1 MDSQHQYNARDFI
14 HKLEKG
20 FFGQRFLFL
29 GDEEGLKEKCTGKI
43 FELLEKNYGKDCVTF
58 SRFHAESGDFGKF
71 HEFILT
77 PSMFSAAKLAVLSGT
92 NSIQTTNENKSIFS
106 DILTNIPTSSF
117 IIINADG
124 YAVPKVIP
132 KEHHDTII
140 TVKFWR
146 LFQNEAE
153 KYLMQSLNKLKI
165 QYDRDALQF
174 LISHLCNDVQKIDD
188 AVEKISFSGQS
199 RITRD
204 FLIDFIAN
212 ERESNVFEF
221 IDSLLEKSPRSIQ
234 LLHSLLLDGVHE
246 LSILVLMARNFE
258 NLMLF
263 HKGLEEGTSPTE
275 MLKSLG
281 IKEKNQSRF
290 IANANRF
297 SLSALKKI
305 FLFIHQAED
314 KIKGGTQY
322 KTLLA
327 NPLIEA
333 VEQILFFV

>member
-1 MDSQHQYNARDFI
+1 MPSQNQYNARDFNQ
-14 HKLEKG
+14 KLEKG
-20 FFGQRFLFL
+20 IFAQSFLFL
-29 GDEEGLKEKCTGKI
+29 GDEEGLKEKCTAKI
-43 FELLEKNYGKDCVTF
+43 IELLEKQYGKESVAI

-71 HEFILT
+71 HEFILS
-77 PSMFSAAKLAVLSGT
+77 PSIFTSAKLAVLSGA
-92 NSIQTTNENKSIFS
+92 NSIQSNNENKIIFS
-106 DILTNIPTSSF
+106 DILTNIPHSSF
-117 IIINADG
+117 IIILAEG

-132 KEHHDTII
+132 KEHHDAII

-153 KYLMQSLNKLKI
+153 KYLMQSLNKCKI
-165 QYDRDALQF
+165 QYDPDALQF
-174 LISHLCNDVQKIDD
+174 LILLLGNDVKKIDD

-204 FLIDFIAN
+204 FLMDFIAN
-212 ERESNVFEF
+212 EPDSNVFEF

-234 LLHSLLLDGVHE
+234 LLHALLLDGVHE
-246 LSILVLMARNFE
+246 LSILSLLTKNIE
-258 NLMLF
+258 NLMRF
-263 HKGLEEGTSPTE
+263 QKGIEEGTSPAE

-281 IKEKNQSRF
+281 IREKNQSRF

-297 SLSALKKI
+297 SQSSLKKI
-305 FLFIHQAED
+305 FSFIHQAED

-327 NPLIEA
+327 NPL
-333 VEQILFFV
+333 VELAEKILLFV